1 MKALFSAISL
11 PVEQQILENQEVL
24 SSLNITQESILLTDS
39 FLKHPRPMV
48 IVKANLYQAQLLYER
63 IQTFI
68 PENVV
73 LYSQED
79 SLRVEEIAQSFQNQS
94 EKLRS
99 LIKIVQNETLIV
111 ITHIGAITRKMSEK
125 ALLVDSIL
133 TLKTDQ
139 KIGMDDFEKH
149 LITIGYIKT
158 HRVDQPLTYARRGYI
173 VDFYDLN
180 QDHPVRVEFFG
191 DTVESIRRFD
201 IHSQKTI
208 NYINVVDIYFATDM
222 ILSATEWSQLENKLQ
237 TTPMSA
243 KAFSYMN
250 AWLEEVKQYGFKP
263 KDYPLFAVGSSN
275 TTLID
280 MLKGSQVIIS
290 PYEQVIE
297 NIQKNIHENFEYLSE
312 KQNQDEW
319 FAFTEVVLD
328 YIDLERKTKLFC
340 IKDFETK
347 HTESCGINMLDIGQ
361 GIIEH
366 RLAVLATMFSNYS
379 IVFMLETHHHRDIKN
394 YLETVKNSFNSI
406 QIESIPL
413 KEGVVFT
420 TSHVV
425 WVSSKELFNI
435 IPQFGK
441 FINRFKEAET
451 IQTLDELQ
459 DGDFVVHQHHG
470 IGIYR
475 GIVTK
480 NVFGYHKDFIHIEY
494 RDESG
499 LNIPIEQFGLIR
511 KFIAMDGI
519 KPKINKIGSSEWKKT
534 KEKVKQSVKRIA
546 LHLIDLY
553 QMREQNIGFAFS
565 VDSKEQIEFESDF
578 QFELTDDQKQAVKEI
593 KADMESQRPM
603 DRLLCG
609 DVGFGKT
616 EVAAIAA
623 FKAIQNHKQVAFLCP
638 TTVLSFQHYKTFVNR
653 FKNFAINIKVINR
666 FVSDA
671 DVAQIIEDVKTHRVD
686 VLIGTHRLLS
696 KDIIFK
702 DLGLLVIDEEQRFG
716 VEHKER
722 IKQLKQSVD
731 VLSLSATPIPRTLQ
745 MSLIG
750 VRQLSQLNTPPKN
763 RMPIQTY
770 IVKKNFALIK
780 EVIDKELSRNGQVF
794 YLHNQVETIYAVAS
808 RLQALCPQASFAVAH
823 GQMDKELIEN
833 VMLQFNR
840 NEINVLVCTT
850 IIETGIDIP
859 NANTMIVE
867 AADRFGLS
875 QLYQI
880 RGRVGRSD
888 RVAYTYLMYEE
899 NKSLSE
905 IAVKRLQA
913 IKEFTQLGS
922 GYKIAMRDLTIR
934 GAGDLLGDQQS
945 GFINTVGMDMY
956 VDLLKEAISENMN
969 GSIKPPQNEQFF
981 DVAVDAYIP
990 KSYAQR
996 DGEKIQIVQ
1005 TLQSITAIEDLL
1017 AFEGLIQDQY
1027 GHYPVHVAFM
1037 FEKKRLEI
1045 LLKDD
1050 AVDTFKEKTTSIELA
1065 FAAKIS
1071 AQIDGVKL
1079 FKAIM
1084 DLNPDI
1090 KISFIK
1096 GKIILS
1102 MQKHEDWLKDTV
1114 ILIQIVKEIAY
1125 AN

>member
-1 MKALFSAISL
+1 MKEHFGAITL
-11 PVEQQILENQEVL
+11 PVEQHILENQEVI
-24 SSLNITQESILLTDS
+24 SSINITQESILLTDS
-39 FLKHPRPMV
+39 FIKHPRPMLV
-48 IVKANLYQAQLLYER
+48 VKANLYQAHLLYER

-68 PENVV
+68 PDKVV
-73 LYSQED
+73 LYSHED
-79 SLRVEEIAQSFQNQS
+79 SLRVKEIAQSFQNQS
-94 EKLRS
+94 EKMRS

-111 ITHIGAITRKMSEK
+111 VSHIGAITRKMGDKS
-125 ALLVDSIL
+125 LLIDSIL
-133 TLKTDQ
+133 SVETGQ
-139 KIGMDDFEKH
+139 KIEMEAFEKH
-149 LITIGYIKT
+149 LIKTGYIKT

-173 VDFYDLN
+173 IDFYDLN

-191 DTVESIRRFD
+191 DCVDSIRLFD
-201 IHSQKTI
+201 IHTQKTI
-208 NYINVVDIYFATDM
+208 RHINNVDIYFATDM
-222 ILSATEWSQLENKLQ
+222 ILSEKAWNQLENTINTSL
-237 TTPMSA
+237 MSA

-250 AWLEEVKQYGFKP
+250 AWLVEVKQNGFKP
-263 KDYPLFAVGSSN
+263 KDYPLFAVGCGK

-280 MLKGSQVIIS
+280 VLKGCQVIIS
-290 PYEQVIE
+290 PFEQVIE
-297 NIQKNIHENFEYLSE
+297 NIQKNIHENFEFLSE
-312 KQNQDEW
+312 KQNHNEW
-319 FAFTEVVLD
+319 FAFTEVTLD
-328 YIDLERKTKLFC
+328 FIDIEKKTKLYL
-340 IKDFETK
+340 IRDFDTK
-347 HTESCGINMLDIGQ
+347 RTEACGINLLDIGQ

-366 RLAVLATMFSNYS
+366 RLDVLARMYSNHS
-379 IVFMLETHHHRDIKN
+379 LVFMLESRFHHEVLKYIKSV
-394 YLETVKNSFNSI
+394 EDSFNSI
-406 QIESIPL
+406 EILPIAL

-420 TSHVV
+420 TSKVV
-425 WVSSKELFNI
+425 WISSKELFNVV
-435 IPQFGK
+435 PQYGK

-451 IQTLDELQ
+451 IQTIDELQ
-459 DGDFVVHQHHG
+459 DGDYVVHQHHG

-480 NVFGYHKDFIHIEY
+480 DVFGYHKDFIYIEY

-511 KFIAMDGI
+511 KFTAMDGI

-534 KEKVKQSVKRIA
+534 KEKVKQSVKNIA
-546 LHLIDLY
+546 LHLIELY
-553 QMREQNIGFAFS
+553 QMREHNIGFAFS
-565 VDSKEQIEFESDF
+565 MDSEEQIEFESDF

-593 KADMESQRPM
+593 KSDMESPKPM

-616 EVAAIAA
+616 EVAAIAT
-623 FKAIQNHKQVAFLCP
+623 FKAIQDHKQVAFLCP
-638 TTVLSFQHYKTFVNR
+638 TTVLSFQHYKTFLNR
-653 FKNFAINIKVINR
+653 FKNFAITIKVINR
-666 FVSDA
+666 FVSDTEIA
-671 DVAQIIEDVKTHRVD
+671 KIIEDVKAHRVD

-696 KDIIFK
+696 KDIVFN

-722 IKQLKQSVD
+722 IKQFKHSID

-770 IVKKNFALIK
+770 IVKKNFGLIK
-780 EVIDKELSRNGQVF
+780 EVIDKELARKGQVF

-808 RLQALCPQASFAVAH
+808 RLQSLCPQATFAVAH

-859 NANTMIVE
+859 NANTMIVD

-888 RVAYTYLMYEE
+888 RIAYTYLLYEE

-905 IAVKRLQA
+905 IATKRLQA

-956 VDLLKEAISENMN
+956 VDLLKEAISDQLN
-969 GSIKPPQNEQFF
+969 IPRVEQISEEHF

-990 KSYAQR
+990 KTYAHR

-1005 TLQSITAIEDLL
+1005 TLQSITTLQDLVSYEEVL
-1017 AFEGLIQDQY
+1017 QDQY
-1027 GHYPVHVAFM
+1027 GHYPIHVSYM

-1050 AVDTFKEKTTSIELA
+1050 AIDTFKEKTNSIEIA
-1065 FAAKIS
+1065 FS
-1071 AQIDGVKL
+1071 TQVSSQIDGIKL
-1079 FKAIM
+1079 FKSVM
-1084 DLNPDI
+1084 ELNPDVKLSYI
-1090 KISFIK
+1090 KQ
-1096 GKIILS
+1096 KIILS
-1102 MQKHEDWLKDTV
+1102 MQKNDDWLKETV
-1114 ILIQIVKEIAY
+1114 KLIQLVKEIAH
-1125 AN
+1125 AH